1 MSADTQSAKAPP
13 SGSGSIRDGTYV
25 VQSLRTISAE
35 EIKRLIKL
43 LERADEEYTSQAE
56 DEGATVEPPILRET
70 YPFIAPKDEL
80 NTAGVF
86 QACMYLF
93 RDA

>member
-1 MSADTQSAKAPP
+1 M
-13 SGSGSIRDGTYV
+13 RDGTYV
-25 VQSLRTISAE
+25 VQPLRTISAE

-43 LERADEEYTSQAE
+43 LEQANDEYAEQADGDTP
-56 DEGATVEPPILRET
+56 TVEPAVLRET
-70 YPFIAPKDEL
+70 YPSIAPKDEL

>member
-1 MSADTQSAKAPP
+1 
-13 SGSGSIRDGTYV
+13 
-25 VQSLRTISAE
+25 VQPLRTISAE
-35 EIKRLIKL
+35 DIKVLIKL
-43 LERADEEYTSQAE
+43 LEQANDEYAEQDDADAT
-56 DEGATVEPPILRET
+56 TVEPAVLRES
-70 YPFIAPKDEL
+70 YPAAASKDEL